1 MPFVLFIAYVLL
13 ESVAFWAVAKWL
25 GILGAVLALFITM
38 FFGMTIAAWE
48 VRRIMRRQVVRG
60 EDGIYYMDGEQAG
73 KTAGNVGLTLAGGML
88 LSMPGFVSTIVGAL
102 LIFAPTRSL
111 ARTILAASMVRKIE
125 HMGTRIFEASP
136 MAQHHDSYG
145 SFGGFDGF
153 KTNNGSN
160 ARNPFQEGSAEV
172 LDEEEIRK
180 WSENLSPDDFTGGGS
195 GSAGDSAK

>member
-13 ESVAFWAVAKWL
+13 ESVAFWTVTKWL

-60 EDGIYYMDGEQAG
+60 EDGIYYMDGKQAG

-136 MAQHHDSYG
+136 MAQRHDSYG

-153 KTNNGSN
+153 MTNNGSN
-160 ARNPFQEGSAEV
+160 ARNPFQESSAEV

-180 WSENLSPDDFTGGGS
+180 WSENLNPDDFTGGGS
-195 GSAGDSAK
+195 GSAEDSAK

>member
-13 ESVAFWAVAKWL
+13 ESVAFWAVTKWL

-60 EDGIYYMDGEQAG
+60 EDGIYYMDGKQAG

-160 ARNPFQEGSAEV
+160 VRNPFQDGSAEV

-180 WSENLSPDDFTGGGS
+180 WSENLSPDDFTDGGS

>member
-60 EDGIYYMDGEQAG
+60 EDGIYYMDGKQAG

-160 ARNPFQEGSAEV
+160 VRNPFQDGSAEV

-180 WSENLSPDDFTGGGS
+180 WSENLRPDDFTDGGS